1 MRPKTFVWWDKA
13 KTFSGQIFVLPRSPI
28 SERCC
33 FAVIKPV
40 DSIGAGDVLISLGLI
55 NSPFLQLSSSLDA
68 RLHRYRN
75 LSPIFHLIYGDT
87 QKIYPLHKAVKYQSD
102 ALTRSCVTSSLIGS
116 DYDEQTQK
124 SRLNFAIISFSTSAN
139 MSSLTLEEGYK
150 LVKEITAQHHMGKIQ
165 FTLPRSLRLLSD
177 HLLDVLSSN
186 PDHINPTTSP
196 TMQ

>member
-1 MRPKTFVWWDKA
+1 MFCQDP
-13 KTFSGQIFVLPRSPI
+13 PI

-75 LSPIFHLIYGDT
+75 LSPIFHLIYVDS
-87 QKIYPLHKAVKYQSD
+87 QKVYPLHKAVKYQSD
-102 ALTRSCVTSSLIGS
+102 ALIRSCVTSSLIGS
-116 DYDEQTQK
+116 EYDEQVQR
-124 SRLNFAIISFSTSAN
+124 SRVNFAIISFSTSAN

-150 LVKEITAQHHMGKIQ
+150 LVKKNYCSTPHGQDPIHSPSLSPT
-165 FTLPRSLRLLSD
+165 PVRSSVSCLVLQSRSHQSYNFSKD
-177 HLLDVLSSN
+177 AIRKSVNSILSSN
-186 PDHINPTTSP
+186 
-196 TMQ
+196 